1 MRAVSVNFKITA
13 KEVKDMAKFL
23 ILWRVNPMATPP
35 DTVERVKV
43 NEMLW
48 AMIDNMMKTG
58 EIREEGFFLN
68 GTSGYI
74 LVEGEPADV
83 FKVAASFRP
92 FVDSEVHEILP
103 YETGKEVVRGVM
115 KANAEATKK

>member
-1 MRAVSVNFKITA
+1 
-13 KEVKDMAKFL
+13 MAKFM
-23 ILWRVNPMATPP
+23 ILWRVNPMTTPP
-35 DTVERVKV
+35 DTVARVKV

-48 AMIDNMMKTG
+48 AMIDDMMETG

-68 GTSGYI
+68 GTSGYT
-74 LVEGEPADV
+74 LVDGEPADV

-103 YETGKEVVRGVM
+103 YETGKEVVRGIL
-115 KANAEATKK
+115 KATAEAMRK